1 VLGNELAEVFNYV
14 YGVSRPGNWE
24 GHNILNRAKTDE
36 QDARLLKT
44 SVEDLR
50 TKLAE
55 AKKKLYAVRS
65 RRVWP
70 GRDEKFLTAW
80 NGMMIIAFAKAGA
93 VLEREDYTR
102 AAEKAGSFI
111 LKTMRGHDGRLFRT
125 AGAGTPPKLN
135 AYLEDYAF
143 AIEAMIA
150 LYEATFAID
159 WLRAAEDLAGVM
171 VEQFADTAGGFF
183 TTGADHEQLLVR
195 MKDQH
200 DGSTPSGNS
209 VAITALLRLATL
221 TGNDRWRQVAE
232 RALTAMAGV
241 MEQHPLAAGQLLVA
255 LDYWL
260 GPVEEVA
267 I

>member
-1 VLGNELAEVFNYV
+1 
-14 YGVSRPGNWE
+14 
-24 GHNILNRAKTDE
+24 
-36 QDARLLKT
+36 
-44 SVEDLR
+44 
-50 TKLAE
+50 
-55 AKKKLYAVRS
+55 
-65 RRVWP
+65 
-70 GRDEKFLTAW
+70 
-80 NGMMIIAFAKAGA
+80 MMIVAFAKAGA

-102 AAEKAGSFI
+102 AAERAAEFI
-111 LKTMRGHDGRLFRT
+111 LKTMRGQDGRLFRT

-143 AIEAMIA
+143 AIEAMTA
-150 LYEATFAID
+150 VYEATFAVK

-171 VEQFADTAGGFF
+171 VEQFADTNGGFF

-209 VAITALLRLATL
+209 VAITALLQLATL
-221 TGNDRWRQVAE
+221 TGTDRWRQTAE
-232 RALTAMAGV
+232 RAMTAMAGV
-241 MEQHPLAAGQLLVA
+241 MDQHPLAAGQLFVA

-267 I
+267 ILGKQNDEEVRRVLRAARQPFVPRRVIAVGEPGDAAAARLPLLADKTRQGAVTTYICQNYACQAPLVGAEAAVQALGE